1 MNEKEEEKRREEN
14 IRIKI
19 YSPPAILSFAF
30 MMIRRKEEDEKEE
43 KKQKEAEQGG
53 QNENEQR
60 DEIYDRFMT
69 HLYLPYP
76 NQPTNQPKPG

>member
-1 MNEKEEEKRREEN
+1 MNEKEEEKKKRREEN

-30 MMIRRKEEDEKEE
+30 MMIRRKERRTKVAERR
-43 KKQKEAEQGG
+43 KEAEQGG

-69 HLYLPYP
+69 HLSKVPY
-76 NQPTNQPKPG
+76 PTNQPKPG